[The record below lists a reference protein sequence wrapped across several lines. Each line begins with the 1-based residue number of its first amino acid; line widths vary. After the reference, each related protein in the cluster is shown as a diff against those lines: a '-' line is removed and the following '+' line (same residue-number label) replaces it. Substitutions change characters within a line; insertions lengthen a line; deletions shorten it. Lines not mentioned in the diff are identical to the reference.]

1 MPLPKPKKR
10 TYHGE
15 GTFRSPESVIGY
27 IKRHKNIYDRCNID
41 KEVIRWNLKSI
52 NM

>member
-41 KEVIRWNLKSI
+41 K
-52 NM
+52 